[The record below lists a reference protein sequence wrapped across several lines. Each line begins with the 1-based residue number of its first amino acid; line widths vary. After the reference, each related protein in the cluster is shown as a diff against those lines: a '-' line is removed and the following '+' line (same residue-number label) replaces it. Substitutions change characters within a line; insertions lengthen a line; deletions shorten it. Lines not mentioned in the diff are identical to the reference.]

1 MLARREVIADQVA
14 NQEREQEKLAQT
26 PEAGQAR
33 QERANCSWEGD
44 DKLNSE
50 DDVVRIVKERKEKER
65 GQEKLE
71 RTSSATSK

>member
-1 MLARREVIADQVA
+1 MLARREVIADQAA
-14 NQEREQEKLAQT
+14 NQEREQEGSAQT
-26 PEAGQAR
+26 LESR

-50 DDVVRIVKERKEKER
+50 DDVVRIVKERKEKDR

-71 RTSSATSK
+71 RTSRATSK